1 MTTPTGR
8 DPDPYTQAGLVYGVM
23 GAVILLLTV
32 ATPEMVRPERRADI
46 AHLVVGMPFF
56 ALFALAIALGDRWV
70 ARVLMAS
77 GRAPER
83 ALRLG
88 RWFREK
94 LVILISLSALGRTFV
109 FAANGLGYRP
119 HFQGS
124 LFRVTFEASAPD
136 PRLLF
141 AALLMATIFVFL
153 VRAAWLPFCSR
164 LIGRG
169 TPA

>member
-1 MTTPTGR
+1 M
-8 DPDPYTQAGLVYGVM
+8 YGVM

-46 AHLVVGMPFF
+46 AHLVVGLPFF

-70 ARVLMAS
+70 ARILIAG
-77 GRAPER
+77 GRAPDR
-83 ALRLG
+83 ALRVG

-94 LVILISLSALGRTFV
+94 LVILISLSALARTFV
-109 FAANGLGYRP
+109 FAANGMGFRP
-119 HFQGS
+119 RFQGS
-124 LFRVTFEASAPD
+124 LLNVAFESSAPE

-141 AALLMATIFVFL
+141 AALLMATIFAFL
-153 VRAAWLPFCSR
+153 VRAAWLPFFGR
-164 LIGRG
+164 LLGRG